1 MQIMIVYNEIIA
13 LVAGIGLIGTALF
26 GRMILRKQSPDS
38 EGWALFF
45 GVTGAILAILGTIS
59 TVTWP
64 YGGNGFEYAN
74 IQFSQPAVMF
84 GFLSL
89 LWAIYLW
96 RHRAL
101 FADTTAAGTKH
112 MKNHL
117 MRALKPLSLL
127 IFAAGAMMFTLAVSW
142 IRYTLGAAP
151 EIEPIS
157 GLAHAYPVLESLF
170 LFGLWGLVALGA
182 LVFPLAIHKQSNG
195 AYKTVFLS
203 WMIAGIVLLGFGAMN
218 FYTHIGMYTNA
229 SKGTEYRI

>member
-1 MQIMIVYNEIIA
+1 MIVYNEIIA
-13 LVAGIGLIGTALF
+13 LMAGIGLIGTVLF
-26 GRMILRKQSPDS
+26 GRMILQKRTPDS

-45 GVTGAILAILGTIS
+45 GVTGVIMAVLGTIT

-64 YGGNGFEYAN
+64 YGGDGFEYAN
-74 IQFSQPAVMF
+74 IQFGQPAVLF

-101 FADTTAAGTKH
+101 FTNATAAGQKVMQAH
-112 MKNHL
+112 V
-117 MRALKPLSLL
+117 MRAMKPLSLL

-151 EIEPIS
+151 EVEPIS
-157 GLAHAYPVLESLF
+157 GLAHEYPVLESLF

-182 LVFPLAIHKQSNG
+182 LVFPLAVHKQSAA

-218 FYTHIGMYTNA
+218 FYTHIGMYTNIN
-229 SKGTEYRI
+229 KGTEHRI

>member
-1 MQIMIVYNEIIA
+1 MIVYNEIIA

-26 GRMILRKQSPDS
+26 GRMILQKRTPDS

-64 YGGNGFEYAN
+64 YGADGFEYAN

-101 FADTTAAGTKH
+101 FANATAAGQKVMQAH
-112 MKNHL
+112 I
-117 MRALKPLSLL
+117 MRAMKPLSLL

-151 EIEPIS
+151 EVEPIS
-157 GLAHAYPVLESLF
+157 GLAHEYPVLESLF

-182 LVFPLAIHKQSNG
+182 LIFPLAIHKQN
-195 AYKTVFLS
+195 ATAFKTVFMS

-218 FYTHIGMYTNA
+218 FYTHIGMYTNINQ
-229 SKGTEYRI
+229 GTEYRI